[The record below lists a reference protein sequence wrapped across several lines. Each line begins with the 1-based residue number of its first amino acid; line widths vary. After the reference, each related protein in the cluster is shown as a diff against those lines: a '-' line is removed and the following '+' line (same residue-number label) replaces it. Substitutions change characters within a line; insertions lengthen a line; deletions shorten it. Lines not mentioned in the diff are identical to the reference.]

1 MLKTHEWADPAISSR
16 RYQRIAARF
25 RLARDREYLR
35 IFDRVGA
42 LQVIADAGGPTTARV
57 AEESITR
64 IRRRMDRY
72 EAEAAFWISAAYKI
86 LELHANDEAA
96 SKGWATPICHDPFE
110 SEATA

>member
-1 MLKTHEWADPAISSR
+1 M
-16 RYQRIAARF
+16 
-25 RLARDREYLR
+25 
-35 IFDRVGA
+35 GA
-42 LQVIADAGGPTTARV
+42 LHRGQV